1 MQITYPI
8 NQKHNIYP
16 SFGTTARVGL
26 LSNSVD
32 YMYGTQSSMFRTDL
46 DWMKFAQYLGT
57 HFKDTKKVNVVCQ
70 ACSDGSEPYT
80 LALALIHSLGTESA
94 KKFFP
99 INARDIDITNISN
112 FAERGLI
119 NLTKDDIER
128 LKINGIDFYKYFSN
142 STEQIRLN
150 NDALNNEVQ
159 TYKINQNLR
168 QFVNF
173 KNQYLESDAIK
184 LVDNSNT
191 IFLCR
196 NVLPYIGSY
205 DARKVIY
212 NLGKNM
218 KHGSIL
224 SLGTY
229 SYSNSKFLTDSKDYK
244 FIKDCG
250 FEPLKDFKQT
260 YIKTENSPNSGE
272 LDWSVNSLS
281 YFMPF

>member
-112 FAERGLI
+112 FAERG
-119 NLTKDDIER
+119 
-128 LKINGIDFYKYFSN
+128 
-142 STEQIRLN
+142 
-150 NDALNNEVQ
+150 
-159 TYKINQNLR
+159 
-168 QFVNF
+168 VN
-173 KNQYLESDAIK
+173 
-184 LVDNSNT
+184 
-191 IFLCR
+191 
-196 NVLPYIGSY
+196 
-205 DARKVIY
+205 
-212 NLGKNM
+212 
-218 KHGSIL
+218 
-224 SLGTY
+224 
-229 SYSNSKFLTDSKDYK
+229 
-244 FIKDCG
+244 
-250 FEPLKDFKQT
+250 
-260 YIKTENSPNSGE
+260 
-272 LDWSVNSLS
+272 
-281 YFMPF
+281 

>member
-1 MQITYPI
+1 MQLSFQI
-8 NQKHNIYP
+8 NQKHTIYP

-26 LSNSVD
+26 LSRSVD
-32 YMYGTQSSMFRTDL
+32 YIYGTQSSMFRTDL
-46 DWMKFAQYLGT
+46 NWIKFAKYLGT
-57 HFKDTKKVNVVCQ
+57 HFKDSKKVNTICQ

-80 LALALIHSLGTESA
+80 LALALIHSLGDKSA
-94 KKFFP
+94 KFFP
-99 INARDIDITNISN
+99 IKAGDIDTMNFSN
-112 FAERGLI
+112 FIERGLI
-119 NLTKDDIER
+119 NLTKDDIEKF
-128 LKINGIDFYKYFSN
+128 KINGIDFNKYFSN
-142 STEQIRLN
+142 SIEQIRLYDDRFN
-150 NDALNNEVQ
+150 KEVQ
-159 TYKINQNLR
+159 TYKVNPSLR

-173 KNQYLESDAIK
+173 TKQYLESDASS

-218 KHGSIL
+218 KNGSIL
-224 SLGTY
+224 SLG

-250 FEPLKDFKQT
+250 FEYLKDFMGT
-260 YIKTENSPNSGE
+260 YIKTDNIPNKDL
-272 LDWSVNSLS
+272 LDFCGNIHSF
-281 YFMPF
+281 YFPF